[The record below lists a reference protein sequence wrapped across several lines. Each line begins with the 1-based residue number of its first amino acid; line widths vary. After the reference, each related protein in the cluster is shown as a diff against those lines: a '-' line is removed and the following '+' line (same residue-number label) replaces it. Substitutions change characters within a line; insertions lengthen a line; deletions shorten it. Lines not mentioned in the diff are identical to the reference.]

1 MLILALDTSAT
12 TASVALLEDGVSVG
26 AFHIY
31 NKLTHSEKLLPMID
45 SLLTFVKKSIDDVD
59 LIAVSSGPGSFTG
72 VRIGVSCVKG
82 LAFSRNIPVASV
94 STLEALAQN
103 FSLFAPKKDEKVIVC
118 PCMDARRDELYSAIF
133 SFDGETFTR
142 LSDDMAISCNAL
154 LLKLQEFGGTVY
166 LLGDGGEKMYK
177 FLDGSNPD
185 FKFFSVPSI
194 MCMQNAQSVGAVGY
208 KKYLEN
214 DTVTSESLVCSYL
227 RQSQAER
234 NYKGEAK

>member
-12 TASVALLEDGVSVG
+12 TATVALLEDGVSVG

-45 SLLTFVKKSIDDVD
+45 SLLTFVKKTIDDIN

-82 LAFSRNIPVASV
+82 LALSRDIPIASV
-94 STLEALAQN
+94 STLEALANN
-103 FSLFAPKKDEKVIVC
+103 FLLFAPKKMKRVIIC

-133 SFDGETFTR
+133 SFDGEKVER
-142 LSDDMAISCNAL
+142 LSGDMAVSCQDL
-154 LLKLQEFGGTVY
+154 SSKLSEYDASVY

-177 FLDGSNPD
+177 FLDEEKPA
-185 FKFFSVPSI
+185 FKFYSVPTV
-194 MCMQNAQSVGAVGY
+194 MCMQNAQSVGMVGY
-208 KKYLEN
+208 KKFLQNE
-214 DTVTSESLVCSYL
+214 TVTAEKLVCTYL

-234 NYKGEAK
+234 NYKGE

>member
-12 TASVALLEDGVSVG
+12 TATVALLEDGVSVG

-45 SLLTFVKKSIDDVD
+45 ALLSFVKKTIDDID
-59 LIAVSSGPGSFTG
+59 LIAVCSGPGSFTG

-82 LAFSRNIPVASV
+82 LAFSKNIPIASV
-94 STLEALAQN
+94 STLEALAHN
-103 FSLFAPKKDEKVIVC
+103 FLLFAPQKDERVIIC

-133 SFDGETFTR
+133 SFDGENIVR
-142 LSDDMAISCNAL
+142 LCDDMAISCEDL
-154 LLKLQEFGGTVY
+154 LLKLQQDGAKVY

-177 FLDGSNPD
+177 FLERTAPS
-185 FKFFSVPSI
+185 FKFSSVPDI

-208 KKYLEN
+208 KKFLEN
-214 DTVTSESLVCSYL
+214 DTVTAESLACSYL

-234 NYKGEAK
+234 NYKGE